1 LNSTETN
8 TEIVNP
14 CQREVSVEVP
24 ADVVRQEWQTVLTR
38 LQKFA
43 RIPGF
48 RRGKVPASIV
58 RQRFADDIKSEIIEH
73 LVPKYFREE
82 TSRQNLNPV
91 SQPQVMELHLEEGD
105 PLRFKAT
112 FEILPEFDITGYKD
126 VKVEKE
132 PVTVTDEEVEKA
144 LESFREQNA
153 SYDPVEEDRGLQD
166 GDFAQ
171 ISFKSTSQEESAEP
185 IEMNDVLV
193 DIGGTNTV
201 KEFTENLRGAK
212 ANEERGFDVNYPAD
226 FSDKRLAGKTL
237 HYEVK
242 VLAIKRKV
250 LPELNDDFAKQLAAD
265 LNNIDDAR
273 KRVREGMEHE
283 RQHEAEHKAKDKL
296 VEELAKKFDFPVPNA
311 MVEHQ
316 IDTRL
321 ERGLRALAQQGLRAE
336 DMRRMDMSRLREG
349 QREAALRE
357 VKASLLLE
365 KIADA
370 ENVEVTDE
378 ELDKQLEQLAL
389 QARQSTEAVKAR
401 MKENGALERMR
412 DSMRNDKA
420 LDLLYKQS

>member
-1 LNSTETN
+1 MNSTETN
-8 TEIVNP
+8 TEIINP

-24 ADVVRQEWQTVLTR
+24 AEVVRQEWQTSLTR

-48 RRGKVPASIV
+48 RPGKVPAGIV

-82 TSRQNLNPV
+82 ASRQNLAPV
-91 SQPQVMELHLEEGD
+91 SQPQVTELHLEEGD

-112 FEILPEFDITGYKD
+112 FEVLPEFDITGYKD
-126 VKVEKE
+126 IKAEKE
-132 PVTVTDEEVEKA
+132 TVTVTDEEAEKA
-144 LESFREQNA
+144 LENLREQSA
-153 SYDPVEEDRGLQD
+153 SYDPVEEDRGLQE

-171 ISFKSTSQEESAEP
+171 ISFKSTSQEEGAEP

-193 DIGGTNTV
+193 DIGGSNTV

-212 ANEERGFDVNYPAD
+212 ANEERSFDVTYAED

-242 VLAIKRKV
+242 VLAIKKKL
-250 LPELNDDFAKQLAAD
+250 LPELNDEFAKQLAED
-265 LNNIDDAR
+265 LNTIDDAR
-273 KRVREGMEHE
+273 KRIREGMEHQ
-283 RQHEAEHKAKDKL
+283 RKHEAEHKAKDKI
-296 VEELAKKFDFPVPNA
+296 VEELTKKFDFPVPNA

-336 DMRRMDMSRLREG
+336 DLRRMDMSRLREG
-349 QREAALRE
+349 QREEALRE
-357 VKASLLLE
+357 VRASLLLE

-370 ENVEVTDE
+370 ENVQVTDE
-378 ELDKQLEQLAL
+378 ELDAQINQLAL
-389 QARQSTEAVKAR
+389 QSQQPPEAVKAR
-401 MKENGALERMR
+401 MQESGTLERMR
-412 DSMRNDKA
+412 ESIRSDKA
-420 LDLLYKQS
+420 LDFLYKQS

>member
-24 ADVVRQEWQTVLTR
+24 AEIVSQQWQTSLTR
-38 LQKFA
+38 LQKVA

-58 RQRFADDIKSEIIEH
+58 RQRFADDIKAEIVEQ

-82 TSRQNLNPV
+82 ASRQNLTPV
-91 SQPQVMELHLEEGD
+91 SQPQVTELHLEEGD
-105 PLRFKAT
+105 PLRFKAI
-112 FEILPEFDITGYKD
+112 FEVMPEFDVAGYKD
-126 VKVEKE
+126 IKVEKE
-132 PVTVTDEEVEKA
+132 AVTVTDEEVEKT

-166 GDFAQ
+166 GDYAQ
-171 ISFKSTSQEESAEP
+171 ISFKSTSTEQGAEP

-193 DIGGTNTV
+193 DIGGSNTV

-212 ANEERGFDVNYPAD
+212 ANEERSFEVVYPED
-226 FSDKRLAGKTL
+226 FADKRLAGKTL

-242 VLAIKRKV
+242 VAAIKKKV

-265 LNNIDDAR
+265 LNTIDDAR
-273 KRVREGMEHE
+273 KRIREGMEHE
-283 RQHEAEHKAKDKL
+283 RQHEAEHKAKDKI
-296 VEELAKKFDFPVPNA
+296 VEELAKKFDFPIPNV

-336 DMRRMDMSRLREG
+336 DMKRMDMSRLREG

-370 ENVEVTDE
+370 ENIQVTDD
-378 ELDKQLEQLAL
+378 ELDTQINQLAL
-389 QARQSTEAVKAR
+389 QSRQSAEAVKAR
-401 MKENGALERMR
+401 MTENGALERVR
-412 DSMRNDKA
+412 DNMRNEKA

>member
-1 LNSTETN
+1 MNSTETN

-24 ADVVRQEWQTVLTR
+24 AEIVSQQWQTSLTR
-38 LQKFA
+38 LQKVA

-58 RQRFADDIKSEIIEH
+58 RQRFADDIKAEIVEQ

-82 TSRQNLNPV
+82 ASRQNLTPV
-91 SQPQVMELHLEEGD
+91 SQPQVTELHLEEGD
-105 PLRFKAT
+105 PLRFKAI
-112 FEILPEFDITGYKD
+112 FEVMPEFDVAGYKD
-126 VKVEKE
+126 IKVEKE
-132 PVTVTDEEVEKA
+132 AVTVTDEEVEKT

-166 GDFAQ
+166 GDYAQ
-171 ISFKSTSQEESAEP
+171 ISFKSTSTEQGAEP

-193 DIGGTNTV
+193 DIGGSNTV

-212 ANEERGFDVNYPAD
+212 ANEERSFEVVYPED
-226 FSDKRLAGKTL
+226 FADKRLAGKTL

-242 VLAIKRKV
+242 VAAIKKKV

-265 LNNIDDAR
+265 LNTIDDAR
-273 KRVREGMEHE
+273 KRIREGMEHE
-283 RQHEAEHKAKDKL
+283 RQHEAEHKAKDKI
-296 VEELAKKFDFPVPNA
+296 VEELAKKFDFPIPNV

-336 DMRRMDMSRLREG
+336 DMKRMDMSRLREG

-370 ENVEVTDE
+370 ENIQVTDD
-378 ELDKQLEQLAL
+378 ELDTQINQLAL
-389 QARQSTEAVKAR
+389 QSRQSAEAVKAR
-401 MKENGALERMR
+401 MTENGALERVR
-412 DSMRNDKA
+412 DNMRNEKA